1 MTIEGDQTRARLL
14 SEARDH
20 FLEVGFDHFSL
31 REVAR
36 RCELTAAAIYRHYDG
51 KEALLREVCGEGF
64 RIFSSYLLK
73 ALTPHEPS
81 TRIKQTIDQY
91 LKFAME
97 NPADY
102 RFIFMTSAA
111 DVARLAPSSPSESRE
126 PTFQFMIDRVK
137 ECMEAKILARM
148 QPEAT
153 ATVIWAHLHG
163 LVSLRL
169 SGLLTRVGDDEEF
182 GRFFKKA
189 TQHLLVG
196 LMR

>member
-14 SEARDH
+14 AEARDH
-20 FLEVGFDHFSL
+20 FLEAGFDHFSL

-36 RCELTAAAIYRHYDG
+36 RCDLTAAAVYRHYDG

-73 ALTPHEPS
+73 ALTANEPS
-81 TRIKQTIDQY
+81 MRMKLSIDQY
-91 LKFAME
+91 LKFALE

-102 RFIFMTSAA
+102 RFIFMASAA
-111 DVARLAPSSPSESRE
+111 DVARLAPSSPSTSRE
-126 PTFQFMIDRVK
+126 PTFQFLIDRVK
-137 ECMEAKILARM
+137 ECMEAKIFAKM

-153 ATVIWAHLHG
+153 ATVIWAHVHG

-169 SGLLTRVGDDEEF
+169 SGLLSRVGVEEVF
-182 GRFFKKA
+182 ERFFKRA
-189 TQHLLVG
+189 TQHLLIG